1 MRPDNKSWISWRAK
15 RVRKV
20 WRYAISL
27 VRHCSLK
34 AHSFKTK
41 IHTNMQIFSAFSI
54 FHVDYDRFKVIL
66 DQSSGSEYMAFNC
79 TDVFCEHALLT
90 SCFSYPT
97 VGENNQESR
106 CKYWATHSSICS
118 HRSLDH
124 SSTLLTLLARS
135 LTLLAPSLIP
145 SLEGQ

>member
-41 IHTNMQIFSAFSI
+41 LHTNMQIFSAFSI
-54 FHVDYDRFKVIL
+54 LHVGYDRFKVIL

-97 VGENNQESR
+97 VGKNPDVSTGPLAR
-106 CKYWATHSSICS
+106 LFACLLAPLTRLLAHSLPFTHSLRCT
-118 HRSLDH
+118 HLC
-124 SSTLLTLLARS
+124 ARS
-135 LTLLAPSLIP
+135 LT
-145 SLEGQ
+145 

>member
-1 MRPDNKSWISWRAK
+1 M
-15 RVRKV
+15 V

-27 VRHCSLK
+27 VRHFSLK
-34 AHSFKTK
+34 AHSLKTK
-41 IHTNMQIFSAFSI
+41 IHTNMQIFSTFSI

-106 CKYWATHSSICS
+106 CKYWATRSSVRLFARTTHSFAC
-118 HRSLDH
+118 
-124 SSTLLTLLARS
+124 S
-135 LTLLAPSLIP
+135 LTSLHSLAPLHSLVC
-145 SLEGQ
+145 SLPHLTCSLACGTVID

>member
-1 MRPDNKSWISWRAK
+1 M
-15 RVRKV
+15 V

-27 VRHCSLK
+27 VRHFSLK
-34 AHSFKTK
+34 AHSLKTK
-41 IHTNMQIFSAFSI
+41 IHTNMQIFSTFSI

-97 VGENNQESR
+97 VGKNPDVSTGPLAR
-106 CKYWATHSSICS
+106 LFACLLAPLTRLLAHSLPFTHSLRCT
-118 HRSLDH
+118 HLC
-124 SSTLLTLLARS
+124 ARS
-135 LTLLAPSLIP
+135 LT
-145 SLEGQ
+145 